1 MIQISSVHRARNFF
15 LTKITRKNPKQT
27 MKKTPSLTLLLSLI
41 IAALLIGCNT
51 TGSSPQTAIQAN
63 QMGDANMTCAEIE
76 AEVTEMN
83 KILGIA
89 ENEMRG
95 ASALGLTES
104 IAVSGMVYSG
114 ALGSAGSAMPYLGQ
128 AITAVGQVNENKKK
142 QAEELA
148 RSAFNRR
155 SVLTGMY
162 AAKGCGSQ

>member
-1 MIQISSVHRARNFF
+1 
-15 LTKITRKNPKQT
+15 
-27 MKKTPSLTLLLSLI
+27 
-41 IAALLIGCNT
+41 
-51 TGSSPQTAIQAN
+51 
-63 QMGDANMTCAEIE
+63 MTCAEIE

-89 ENEMRG
+89 EDEMRG

-162 AAKGCGSQ
+162 AAKGCGQ